1 MTDVSR
7 RRLLGLLGT
16 GATAAVAGCNRL
28 FSRPEGGSDA
38 TPSPSSPE
46 AGGTET
52 GTPAPTG
59 DAPATDARA
68 ATGTVVAVPGYSL
81 SLEYRPVA
89 DVTAAAIDLR
99 VRNVSGRDLRL
110 VELRVDL
117 VFDPDDENRVVAVD
131 YLSTRGLDS
140 GNSERLAYETR
151 YPNDGRTDGSTD
163 PADFDLA
170 FRVRGVEFA

>member
-1 MTDVSR
+1 MTDASR
-7 RRLLGLLGT
+7 RRLLGFLGT
-16 GATAAVAGCNRL
+16 GATAAVAGCSRL
-28 FSRPEGGSDA
+28 FSRPDGGSEA

-46 AGGTET
+46 EAEET
-52 GTPAPTG
+52 GTGTATPT
-59 DAPATDARA
+59 PATDARA
-68 ATGTVVAVPGYSL
+68 ATGTVVSVPGYSL
-81 SLEYRPVA
+81 ALEYRAVA
-89 DVTAAAIDLR
+89 DVTVAAIDLQ

-131 YLSTRGLDS
+131 YLGTRGLDS
-140 GNSERLAYETR
+140 GNRETLAYEAR

-163 PADFDLA
+163 PDDFDLV